1 MTDLAL
7 NDEVERLRAAN
18 AELQRRVDRR
28 VRWRGAGSGFLLTL
42 GCGLAVLSLLA
53 LWLRGTLLNTDR
65 YVSTVAPIAADPAVQ
80 NAVAAKL
87 ENAIYSRVDF
97 SALAQQVLPDRADVL
112 GPAIQRGVQ
121 SVISDRIVE
130 FTRSPRF
137 QELWV
142 DANRRAHTRVVEL
155 LEGGRSK
162 RLALDDDTLYLDLSP
177 LVERVRTTLQDRG
190 LDRIAAAIPAS
201 VDGRVTL
208 VQSSALSDA
217 QSYVKLLK
225 ATAIILPILALL
237 SLIGSVYLARDRRR
251 GILRAGIGL
260 AVGMLLL
267 IAGLGVARS
276 AYLSALPTSV
286 MPHDAA
292 SGIFDT
298 LVAFLRHGVRIVVVA
313 AIAVAVIALIAG
325 LPLRSLAH
333 RVWTDS
339 RRRWVAA
346 HQRVLMIV
354 TGALGMLVLLIAS
367 PLTGRIVLV
376 TLLVVGVIVGA
387 IALLGLEPR
396 NAVADELGPDDQHQ
410 DRHDHGVVGGHP

>member
-1 MTDLAL
+1 MTDVSLQ
-7 NDEVERLRAAN
+7 DEVERLRAAN
-18 AELQRRVDRR
+18 AVLERKVARRL
-28 VRWRGAGSGFLLTL
+28 RWRGAGSGFLLTL

-80 NAVAAKL
+80 DAVAVKL

-97 SALAQQVLPDRADVL
+97 SSLAQQVLPDRADVL

-121 SVISDRIVE
+121 SVISERITE
-130 FTRSPRF
+130 FTRSQRF
-137 QELWV
+137 QDLWV
-142 DANRRAHTRVVEL
+142 EANRRAHTRVVEL

-177 LVERVRTTLQDRG
+177 LVDRVRTALIDRG
-190 LDRIAAAIPAS
+190 LTRIAAAIPAS
-201 VDGRVTL
+201 VDGRITL

-237 SLIGSVYLARDRRR
+237 CLIGSVWLARDRRR

-267 IAGLGVARS
+267 IAGLAVARS

-286 MPHDAA
+286 MPHEAA
-292 SGIFDT
+292 SSIFDT

-313 AIAVAVIALIAG
+313 ALVVAVISFIAG
-325 LPLRSLAH
+325 MPLRSLAQ
-333 RVWTDS
+333 RAWTDS

-354 TGALGMLVLLIAS
+354 TGALGMLVLLISS
-367 PLTGRIVLV
+367 PLTGRIVLIPCWWWV
-376 TLLVVGVIVGA
+376 
-387 IALLGLEPR
+387 
-396 NAVADELGPDDQHQ
+396 
-410 DRHDHGVVGGHP
+410 